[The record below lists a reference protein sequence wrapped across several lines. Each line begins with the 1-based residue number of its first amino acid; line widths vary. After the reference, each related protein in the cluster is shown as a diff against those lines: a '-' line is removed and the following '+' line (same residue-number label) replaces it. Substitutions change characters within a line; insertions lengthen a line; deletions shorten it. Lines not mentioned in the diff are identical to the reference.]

1 MAELLLAFRS
11 TRQALVAEERLAD
24 AGIGYDVVPT
34 PRTISAECGFALLMP
49 DADRDVLPPVD
60 RQGLYTVSRRGNRR
74 NYDKID

>member
-11 TRQALVAEERLAD
+11 TRQALVAEEHLEN

-49 DADRDVLPPVD
+49 DADREHLPPVD
-60 RQGLYTVSRRGNRR
+60 RQGLYAVSRNGNRR
-74 NYDKID
+74 HYDKID